1 MQNLLSLASRL
12 EKVADNL
19 PKKINDGKKAIVLKI
34 VSYLADITPV
44 DTSNA
49 LSNWQVSKGSPISIE
64 IDPYVPG
71 YLGYTAAASAR
82 ATVNAAEQ
90 ALKAVNPGEAVF
102 IANNAP
108 YISDLNSGSSKQ
120 HPGGFVEAA
129 ILIGRLEIN
138 NIKVV
143 FK

>member
-1 MQNLLSLASRL
+1 MQNLLSLANRL

-49 LSNWQVSKGSPISIE
+49 L
-64 IDPYVPG
+64 
-71 YLGYTAAASAR
+71 
-82 ATVNAAEQ
+82 
-90 ALKAVNPGEAVF
+90 F

-108 YISDLNSGSSKQ
+108 YISDLNAGSSKQ

-143 FK
+143 YK